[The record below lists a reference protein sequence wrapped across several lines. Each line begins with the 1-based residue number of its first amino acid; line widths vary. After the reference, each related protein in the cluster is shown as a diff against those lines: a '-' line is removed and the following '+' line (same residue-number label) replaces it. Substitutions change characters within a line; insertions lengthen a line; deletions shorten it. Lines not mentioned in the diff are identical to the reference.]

1 VQEKRL
7 QDQMDNSNLQTE
19 DFNNVLNKALHTMTA
34 HLHRYG
40 SELERLADI
49 VEHVKWQHQGFFAN
63 RSDKDAHPTVEAE
76 TQRTQLGI
84 IQISSQLEAVNSF
97 RQELEDKTKN
107 ILALVF
113 LRTNVRRDG
122 MASDDQ

>member
-49 VEHVKWQHQGFFAN
+49 VGHVKWQHQGFFAN
-63 RSDKDAHPTVEAE
+63 RSDKGAHPTIGAE
-76 TQRTQLGI
+76 TQRMQLGM

-107 ILALVF
+107 ILALVS
-113 LRTNVRRDG
+113 LRINVRCDG
-122 MASDDQ
+122 MVSDDQ